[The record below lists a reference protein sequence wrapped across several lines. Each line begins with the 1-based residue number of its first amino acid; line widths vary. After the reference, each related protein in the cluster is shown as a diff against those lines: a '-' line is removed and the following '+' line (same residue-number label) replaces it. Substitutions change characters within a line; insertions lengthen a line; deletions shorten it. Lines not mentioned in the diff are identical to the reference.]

1 MTAQTGNSEAAIEFL
16 SGGGKHLG
24 NIKAFSALLTAVTE
38 TKIVKA

>member
-1 MTAQTGNSEAAIEFL
+1 VTAQTGNSEATIEFL
-16 SGGGKHLG
+16 SGGGKYSG